1 MRFILLLRSGVNLRR
16 NLDSVDQVSRASV
29 SSSVGCRP
37 LNDVEFMLLARGD
50 GVLVCIQL
58 YCSQLFNA
66 VVSGLRSDV

>member
-1 MRFILLLRSGVNLRR
+1 M
-16 NLDSVDQVSRASV
+16 DYVDQVSRVSV
-29 SSSVGCRP
+29 NSYVDCRP

-66 VVSGLRSDV
+66 VVSGLGSDV